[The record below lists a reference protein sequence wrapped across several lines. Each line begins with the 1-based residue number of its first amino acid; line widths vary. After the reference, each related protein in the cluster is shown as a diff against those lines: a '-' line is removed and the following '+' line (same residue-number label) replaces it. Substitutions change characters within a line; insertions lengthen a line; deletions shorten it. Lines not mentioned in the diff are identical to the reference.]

1 MGAREKDLNP
11 DTFIGLKLPMGYS
24 DTGYFK
30 QTKTTLQQAKYNI
43 INLLQTIPGE
53 RLGQPTFGSNLH
65 TIIFEP
71 LNEDFNEILEDSIRA
86 SLTRWLPYIN
96 IKKIVI
102 FRGIN
107 NLFFFF

>member
-43 INLLQTIPGE
+43 INLNKP
-53 RLGQPTFGSNLH
+53 LH
-65 TIIFEP
+65 RR
-71 LNEDFNEILEDSIRA
+71 D
-86 SLTRWLPYIN
+86 Y
-96 IKKIVI
+96 
-102 FRGIN
+102 G
-107 NLFFFF
+107 